1 MYRYMKRVID
11 IVGACV
17 MLLLGC
23 VPLFLISI
31 GLIMT
36 QKKILFV
43 QTRVGQNNQLFS
55 IYKFQTMTSK
65 CDDQGDLLPD
75 EERLTTFGSFLRQTS
90 LDELPQLFNVL
101 KGDMSFIGPRP
112 LLVSYLPLY
121 SPFECKRH
129 LAKPG
134 LTGLAQINGRN
145 NISWRDKFKWDVLY
159 VETISFHQDLK
170 IFFLTIKKVLGRK
183 DVSLDGQA
191 TTLPFGGHSTK

>member
-1 MYRYMKRVID
+1 MYRYIKRGID
-11 IVGACV
+11 IVGSCV
-17 MLLLGC
+17 MLLLCC
-23 VPLFLISI
+23 VPLLLIAI

-36 QKKILFV
+36 QKKILFI

-55 IYKFQTMTSK
+55 IYKFLTMTSE
-65 CDDQGDLLPD
+65 CDDQGNLLQD
-75 EERLTTFGSFLRQTS
+75 EERLTTFGSFLRKTS

-101 KGDMSFIGPRP
+101 KGEMSFIGPRP

-129 LAKPG
+129 LVKPG

-183 DVSLDGQA
+183 DVSLDGQV
-191 TTLPFGGHSTK
+191 TTLPFEGHSTK